1 MQLNYIVEI
10 FSVSAWGSGVDIIL
24 DPVGGSYWEKNINCL
39 STDGRWIIYGL
50 LGGGEVHGDLLSSL
64 LSKRAT
70 IHTSL
75 LRSRDK
81 KASNGCQQCVQFYLK
96 INEFWELSFDT
107 NVKAESNTLLPK
119 KQHLELLLYT
129 LENTAKL
136 SCKFPFLSN
145 ASLLKLLNQRND
157 TQDLL
162 KYFTSTIVQRFGLRI
177 KKPSSDQETSSSWG
191 WVGRKPLSDHF
202 SK

>member
-1 MQLNYIVEI
+1 MKDLNENGRIDSVPVKYKVLVLPEILLPLMQLNYIVEI
-10 FSVSAWGSGVDIIL
+10 FSVSARGSGVDIIL

-96 INEFWELSFDT
+96 INEF
-107 NVKAESNTLLPK
+107 
-119 KQHLELLLYT
+119 
-129 LENTAKL
+129 
-136 SCKFPFLSN
+136 
-145 ASLLKLLNQRND
+145 
-157 TQDLL
+157 
-162 KYFTSTIVQRFGLRI
+162 
-177 KKPSSDQETSSSWG
+177 
-191 WVGRKPLSDHF
+191 
-202 SK
+202 